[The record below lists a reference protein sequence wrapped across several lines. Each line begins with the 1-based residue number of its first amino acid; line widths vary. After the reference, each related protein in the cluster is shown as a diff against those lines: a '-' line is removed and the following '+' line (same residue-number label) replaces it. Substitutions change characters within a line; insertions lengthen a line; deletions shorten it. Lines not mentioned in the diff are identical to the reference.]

1 MDAIMS
7 TESNIGIKKDLR
19 RVVLTS
25 TCIVLALLTVMM
37 FAPLASQFDE
47 EGSSRGA
54 ASYYEIGSL
63 IDANNYQ
70 RALQMVD
77 SIIADNSNGLNRF
90 SYFDRFLSE
99 EDYEDASERRAEIYE
114 LQWKR
119 IEILK
124 VSGDIENMK
133 RDLKRYSRIIGYHQ
147 EEAKAMLNQIN
158 E

>member
-1 MDAIMS
+1 
-7 TESNIGIKKDLR
+7 
-19 RVVLTS
+19 
-25 TCIVLALLTVMM
+25 
-37 FAPLASQFDE
+37 
-47 EGSSRGA
+47 
-54 ASYYEIGSL
+54 
-63 IDANNYQ
+63 
-70 RALQMVD
+70 MVD

-133 RDLKRYSRIIGYHQ
+133 RDLKRYSRIIGYHRK
-147 EEAKAMLNQIN
+147 EAKAMLNQIN